1 MMHIYQPIDAKTVS
15 SCRWRQALRSCCWL
29 LWVSLMLMCGYYGHY
44 VWLVRHPTT
53 TTQGVPDSQAYR
65 LSDVHYIFKR
75 KPLPIRIDLP
85 TQNEEGDSMLE
96 EIPYDEASGQEV
108 PDGEVLRSR
117 VQQALREIDGK

>member
-1 MMHIYQPIDAKTVS
+1 MSGWCAIRQPPRRECPILRRIDF
-15 SCRWRQALRSCCWL
+15 
-29 LWVSLMLMCGYYGHY
+29 
-44 VWLVRHPTT
+44 
-53 TTQGVPDSQAYR
+53 
-65 LSDVHYIFKR
+65 SDVHYIFKR